1 MDVAQEIE
9 LLREIHYRA
18 RQLMR
23 YNGIDKERAD
33 AAYDAL
39 KNAVH
44 AVNDY
49 DNQD

>member
-1 MDVAQEIE
+1 MDVAKEIE
-9 LLREIHYRA
+9 LLREVHYRA

-23 YNGIDKERAD
+23 YNGIDKDRAN

-39 KNAVH
+39 KEAVH
-44 AVNDY
+44 TVNDY